1 MKGEKRE
8 PAGDIAVIKIYIW
21 FMVGFTVL
29 FAGGLWYLRQ
39 DVQESRKSYDAAS
52 AKLDDLAVSKSE
64 ILSMLK
70 VYRDN
75 DEDLART
82 NSFTWFSNAWR
93 RTGIPDNSIDMG
105 SWDDPPRFDN
115 KGKFFEETIKIGIE
129 SRNPLT
135 RKQIVEFAHEVER
148 ASTRLRII
156 ELDLKRANRK
166 EGLEKDEWSGRLT
179 IGYRR
184 ARINE

>member
-1 MKGEKRE
+1 
-8 PAGDIAVIKIYIW
+8 
-21 FMVGFTVL
+21 
-29 FAGGLWYLRQ
+29 
-39 DVQESRKSYDAAS
+39 
-52 AKLDDLAVSKSE
+52 
-64 ILSMLK
+64 
-70 VYRDN
+70 
-75 DEDLART
+75 
-82 NSFTWFSNAWR
+82 
-93 RTGIPDNSIDMG
+93 MG